1 MKWMDIDIIYNV
13 ILNTR
18 KSTFGKEDSI
28 YIKQN
33 IHEGLIVIKKLRD
46 DCLSKILC
54 KKIDN
59 IENLEVILQTES
71 KIINIIGIL
80 SYSEFDKDTNLKNY
94 MDRES
99 KYVLK
104 DYIDSLE
111 YYAEDYRDFGLL
123 PHFYIKELNNFRF
136 S

>member
-1 MKWMDIDIIYNV
+1 MDIDIIYNV

-111 YYAEDYRDFGLL
+111 YYAEDYRDFLG
-123 PHFYIKELNNFRF
+123 I
-136 S
+136 

>member
-1 MKWMDIDIIYNV
+1 
-13 ILNTR
+13 
-18 KSTFGKEDSI
+18 
-28 YIKQN
+28 
-33 IHEGLIVIKKLRD
+33 
-46 DCLSKILC
+46 
-54 KKIDN
+54 
-59 IENLEVILQTES
+59 
-71 KIINIIGIL
+71 
-80 SYSEFDKDTNLKNY
+80 